1 MQINS
6 WSPLFPNDL
15 NVEICFLHL
24 EQKNVLITTLVNFMK
39 KRNITISSLLLIFS
53 FLISAG
59 AAIALDPSPVAE
71 ETGHRFI
78 EEMWGINYDVLSG
91 KLVEDYTPGPYAD
104 ELNDTGVDLSPAVDA
119 NYYIAYINLGQVQTI
134 FMALESQVVYGP
146 SANYTGCAPYQI
158 MEQHFRTPSG
168 AHVLVQNSFAGLV
181 AYQENDFVNGV
192 PDSRNDSLY
201 YGDSLHSQYHKF
213 LLNNRLFLSLG
224 YRPLNESINIVAT
237 PVLPEKTVVGDEV
250 SYKFGMNYENLFIVW
265 HDMNEDADLGSISN
279 ATDLIGR
286 AVAFTSLAYLNF
298 SYTITGTL
306 VEDRPVNITTTTE
319 YDIGPITDLWIIN
332 DAEDYTVNTIGGDF
346 YDLWWTDRNIS
357 RYDNSTEIENR
368 LDGDETH
375 LGFGLAVA
383 NYARI
388 SVIAATIEEQEGSTV
403 VDDENR
409 TIDGAIADYTVTRLN
424 LRTGNRLSFG
434 IDFASK
440 PDYILGG
447 GGDPI
452 LAPVKLYPSVRLR
465 ANAINRIDALAV
477 NFLNTINRRMIQSRI
492 DYANEKFDLEGKRIE
507 IDVARR
513 NILYAICFPQWSGK
527 SIYQDPTFTAYA
539 DPSTIGAGFLS
550 NIDGYTPFIIG
561 LLSVITTTLIV
572 KKYKKNR

>member
-1 MQINS
+1 ME
-6 WSPLFPNDL
+6 PLVPNDL
-15 NVEICFLHL
+15 NIKNFFLNL
-24 EQKNVLITTLVNFMK
+24 EQKIVLITTLVKFMK

-53 FLISAG
+53 ILASAG
-59 AAIALDPSPVAE
+59 AAIALDPSPISK

-78 EEMWGINYDVLSG
+78 EEMWGINYDVLSK
-91 KLVEDYTPGPYAD
+91 KLVEDYTPGQYED
-104 ELNDTGVDLSPAVDA
+104 ELNNTGDDPTPNVDA

-146 SANYTGCAPYQI
+146 NNVNYTGCAPYQI
-158 MEQHFRTPSG
+158 MQQHFRTPSG

-192 PDSRNDSLY
+192 PDRNDSLY
-201 YGDSLHSQYHKF
+201 YGDSLHSQYHKH
-213 LLNNRLFLSLG
+213 LLNNRLNWSLG
-224 YRPLNESINIVAT
+224 YRPIDENIKLEAT
-237 PVLPEKTVVGDEV
+237 PVLPEKTVVGDEI

-265 HDMNEDADLGSISN
+265 HDMNEDADLGLITN
-279 ATDLIGR
+279 ATDLIGK

-306 VEDRPVNITTTTE
+306 FEDRPVNITTTTE

-332 DAEDYTVNTIGGDF
+332 DDEDYTVNDIGGEF
-346 YDLWWTDRNIS
+346 FDLRWTDRNIS

-375 LGFGLAVA
+375 LGFGLAIS

-388 SVIAATIEEQEGSTV
+388 SVIAASVEEQESSIV
-403 VDDENR
+403 VDDNNK
-409 TIDGAIADYTVTRLN
+409 TVDGATADYNVTRLD
-424 LRTGNRLSFG
+424 LRTGNRPSFG

-440 PDYILGG
+440 PDYILG

-465 ANAINRIDALAV
+465 ANAINRVDALAV
-477 NFLNTINRRMIQSRI
+477 NFLNSINRAMIQYRI
-492 DYANEKFDLEGKRIE
+492 DYANERFDLEGKRIE

-527 SIYQDPTFTAYA
+527 SIYQDPTFTSYA
-539 DPSTIGAGFLS
+539 NPFDLGFLS
-550 NIDGYTPFIIG
+550 KIDGYTPFLIG
-561 LLSVITTTLIV
+561 IVGVISISLIV
-572 KKYKKNR
+572 RKYKKNR